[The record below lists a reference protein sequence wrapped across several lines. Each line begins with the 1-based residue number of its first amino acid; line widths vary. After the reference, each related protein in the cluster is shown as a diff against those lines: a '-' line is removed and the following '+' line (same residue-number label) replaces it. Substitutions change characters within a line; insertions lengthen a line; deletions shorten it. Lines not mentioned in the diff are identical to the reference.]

1 MSSQTTLEITEAVT
15 DVTTSGDVISVN
27 LTDDI
32 TTVQAYTLAI
42 PFEVPGQI
50 TSTNVTVTPYNT
62 ITATNLTDALKQLAD
77 QNFRGTSA
85 PSGSTVSGV
94 STVAE
99 GDTWYDTDDD
109 QLKVYRETSTGTF
122 QWVPIIVGAAAG
134 DSDTVDAGSY

>member
-27 LTDDI
+27 LVDDV
-32 TTVQAYTLAI
+32 TTGQAYTLAI

-50 TSTNVTVTPYNT
+50 TSSNVTVVPYNT

-77 QNFRGTSA
+77 QDFRSASA
-85 PSGSTVSGV
+85 PTGSTVQ
-94 STVAE
+94 E

-122 QWVPIIVGAAAG
+122 QWVPIIVGSAGG